1 MGKAIV
7 TSIIRCPHCKSAIHE
22 DSLRSVT
29 CLDCNAE
36 FKYESNKLIFKKLG
50 TDDVKDELD
59 KIKLFFK
66 KWGKLYHFIIEVFS
80 PVLLQY
86 KLKKFIKENIHE
98 GAVAINLG
106 SGNSNISE
114 KITNVDIFPYEHV
127 NMCCDIEN
135 IPIKD
140 DSVDVVISIAVL
152 EHVENPEKVVGEIHR
167 ILKKGG
173 IIFTYFPFMQPFHA
187 SPYDFSRRT
196 IEGMKVLHKD
206 FDIQEVKIG
215 SGPTSGFLWVFQEWI
230 AILLSFGNKK
240 LHNMIYLLVML
251 LTFPLKY
258 LDLILSRFSTSENI
272 ASAFVI
278 IAKKR

>member
-1 MGKAIV
+1 MGKAIDV
-7 TSIIRCPHCKSAIHE
+7 SIIICPHCKSAVNE
-22 DSLRSVT
+22 ERFKSVT
-29 CLDCNAE
+29 CSDCE
-36 FKYESNKLIFKKLG
+36 TMFHYENNKLIFKKLG
-50 TDDVKDELD
+50 ADDVKDELD
-59 KIKLFFK
+59 KIKSFFK
-66 KWGKLYHFIIEVFS
+66 KWSKLYHFMIEVFS
-80 PVLLQY
+80 PVLLQA
-86 KLKKFIKENIHE
+86 KLKKFIKENIDD
-98 GAVAINLG
+98 GVVAINLG

-135 IPIKD
+135 IPLKD
-140 DSVDVVISIAVL
+140 DSVDVVMSIAVL

-173 IIFTYFPFMQPFHA
+173 IIYTYFPFMQPFHA

-240 LHNMIYLLVML
+240 LHNVIYLLVMM

-258 LDLILSRFSTSENI
+258 LDIILSRFSTSENI
-272 ASAFVI
+272 SSAFII